1 MKHIALI
8 LFCVSAFA
16 QQVIQGDRV
25 FTGTAN
31 YCADAGANDT
41 YACTITGLTAYA
53 TGGSYRFK
61 ANTANT
67 GAATINLSSIGAKS
81 IVKVEGGVTTAL
93 SDNDIRAGQFVDL
106 VYDGTNMQMQS
117 TTGNAPAGGGG
128 GVASIVGSYATI
140 TGTTCNASNDGQLG
154 FPTIGGTIF
163 DYLRC
168 KNGTGWENI
177 LQGTVLPASDWST
190 GWTADNFG
198 SATFTTSKGGA
209 IIETVSTNDNI
220 RGRYRTAPS
229 TPYNAVIRFNFAGG
243 DGHAGIYLSNG
254 TNNNVY
260 TFHWYAESDTINHR
274 FRYVGY
280 SNKTGTVSGSTSGTY
295 LGNAISGRYADI
307 CVSDDGTNL
316 KYQYSRNNGATWTS
330 FYSISRTTMTAPT
343 RWGVYALQGG
353 GATQTATATFAA
365 FKENSGTATC
375 SW

>member
-1 MKHIALI
+1 MCKKFSLVFLTALAAIAQTTI
-8 LFCVSAFA
+8 NGS
-16 QQVIQGDRV
+16 R
-25 FTGTAN
+25 
-31 YCADAGANDT
+31 
-41 YACTITGLTAYA
+41 TITGAWDASGA
-53 TGGSYRFK
+53 TTTKPAKAGTSLPGTCAVGEVYFK
-61 ANTANT
+61 TD
-67 GAATINLSSIGAKS
+67 AT
-81 IVKVEGGVTTAL
+81 
-93 SDNDIRAGQFVDL
+93 AGQNF
-106 VYDGTNMQMQS
+106 YFCTATNTWTQQLNS
-117 TTGNAPAGGGG
+117 GGGG
-128 GVASIVGSYATI
+128 GSAASIVGSYSTI
-140 TGTTCNASNDGQLG
+140 TGTTCNSSNDGQLG

-177 LQGTVLPASDWST
+177 LQGSVLPASDWST
-190 GWTADNFG
+190 GWTWDNQG
-198 SATFTTSKGGA
+198 SATLTTSKGGA

-254 TNNNVY
+254 TDDQNY
-260 TFHWYAESDTINHR
+260 TFHWYAESDTVNHR
-274 FRYVGY
+274 LRLVTYT
-280 SNKTGTVSGSTSGTY
+280 NKSGSGASAKTGTY

-316 KYQYSRNNGATWTS
+316 KYHYSRNNGATWTT
-330 FYSISRTTMTAPT
+330 FYSLSRTTVTAPT
-343 RWGVYALQGG
+343 RWGIYALQGG